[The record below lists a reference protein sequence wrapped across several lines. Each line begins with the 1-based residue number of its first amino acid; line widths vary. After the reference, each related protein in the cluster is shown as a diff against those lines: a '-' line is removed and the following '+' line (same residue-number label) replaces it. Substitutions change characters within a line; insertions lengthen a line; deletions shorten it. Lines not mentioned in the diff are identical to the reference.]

1 MSFLYVILIAIA
13 IIVYLIYKKQ
23 KPVLNSSSASEEY
36 KITEEDVSK
45 RQLRF
50 ENDFEYALKC
60 GVPDKF
66 DGREIYIYR
75 NLMSGWYNKLSGD
88 NRYDDKM
95 IQKIRKDWCDYM
107 DSVEDRNTYSFLSL
121 ECGGT
126 GENEEQQK
134 KDGSYWNKHVIA
146 SKKVFAIEDA
156 FASMMGKKAVN
167 ELAHIRGKNLF
178 MEIDENGNLSPEG
191 FEFNQNSGSE
201 GKLIKK

>member
-23 KPVLNSSSASEEY
+23 KPVLNNSSASEEY

-50 ENDFEYALKC
+50 EKDFELALEC
-60 GVPDKF
+60 SVPDKM
-66 DGREIYIYR
+66 DGKEIYIYR
-75 NLMSGWYNKLSGD
+75 NLMSGWYNKISGD

-107 DSVEDRNTYSFLSL
+107 DSVEDRNTYNFLHL
-121 ECGGT
+121 EKEVATDGK
-126 GENEEQQK
+126 EQK
-134 KDGSYWNKHVIA
+134 KEPYWDKHVIA

-156 FASMMGKKAVN
+156 FASMMGKKAVE
-167 ELAHIRGKNLF
+167 ELARIRGKSLF
-178 MEIDENGNLSPEG
+178 MEIDENGNLAPEG